1 AQSSTPAHAQ
11 ADNAAQPTDGTQ
23 PQPTDGVA
31 SPAAAPV
38 DDLTPQPDAPQNTQ
52 PAQQPVD
59 VQPVATAAAN
69 PAAEIK
75 VYDTSSQSIT
85 QILAQAQQD
94 GASLV
99 VGPLL
104 KESVDGVLKSGTPL
118 NVLAL
123 NQPETVQNR
132 PNVCYFALSPED

>member
-1 AQSSTPAHAQ
+1 
-11 ADNAAQPTDGTQ
+11 
-23 PQPTDGVA
+23 
-31 SPAAAPV
+31 
-38 DDLTPQPDAPQNTQ
+38 PDAQESAQ
-52 PAQQPVD
+52 PAQQPAD
-59 VQPVATAAAN
+59 AQPVAAAPAN

-75 VYDTSSQSIT
+75 IYDTSSQSIT

-123 NQPETVQNR
+123 NQPET
-132 PNVCYFALSPED
+132 